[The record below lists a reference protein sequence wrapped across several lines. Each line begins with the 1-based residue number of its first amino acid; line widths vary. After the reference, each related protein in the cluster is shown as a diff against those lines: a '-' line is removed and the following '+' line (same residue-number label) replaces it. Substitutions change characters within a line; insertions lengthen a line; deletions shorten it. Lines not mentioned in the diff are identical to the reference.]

1 VVIEKKIFNSVDT
14 FDAALETTFGAFYI
28 FNLEY
33 PKNFC
38 ATLEMIQRYFLK
50 IHPDQ
55 GSRSKKQGPTKKK
68 VIGLMTK
75 LLF

>member
-1 VVIEKKIFNSVDT
+1 MVIEKNVFSSVET
-14 FDAALETTFGAFYI
+14 FDAALEMAFGAFYI

-33 PKNFC
+33 PKNIC
-38 ATLEMIQRYFLK
+38 TTLEMIQRYFLK

-55 GSRSKKQGPTKKK
+55 GSRSKKQGATKKK

>member
-1 VVIEKKIFNSVDT
+1 MVIEKDVFSSVDT
-14 FDAALETTFGAFYI
+14 FDAALEMAFGAFFI

-33 PKNFC
+33 PKNYC

-55 GSRSKKQGPTKKK
+55 GSRSKKQSATKKK

-75 LLF
+75 LFF

>member
-1 VVIEKKIFNSVDT
+1 MEKNVFSSVDN
-14 FDAALETTFGAFYI
+14 FDTAIEMAFGAFYI

-33 PKNFC
+33 PKNFS

-55 GSRSKKQGPTKKK
+55 GSRSKKQGATKKK

-75 LLF
+75 LF